1 MTRAIV
7 LVLDSFGIG
16 AAPDAASFNDAGA
29 DTLGHIA
36 AACARGECDLPQA
49 PETGLAQGPE
59 TGPGAGRQGPLH
71 LPHLAR
77 LGLFHAHQASTGS
90 WAEGVAV
97 PESTIGAWGHAR
109 ELSSGKDTPSGH
121 WEIAGVPVRSH
132 WGYFLEQENSFPAEL
147 LEALVEEAEL
157 PGVLGDCHASGTE
170 IIARLGEAHMA
181 SGKPIVYTSADSVF
195 QIAAHEE
202 AFGLERLY
210 ALCEVARRLLEP
222 YNIGRVIARP
232 FLGADAVSFTRTA
245 NRRDYSVEPPAPTV
259 LQKLHDDGGTVVA
272 IGKIADIYAHCGI
285 TRTVK
290 ASGHE
295 ALMDATLEALR
306 DAGERSLIMTNFVD
320 FDMVHG
326 HRRDVAGYAAALE
339 AFDARLPELLG
350 RLKDDDLLV
359 LTADHGCD
367 PTWSGTDHTRE
378 HIPVLALG
386 AGLAP
391 GTLGARET
399 FADIG
404 QSLATH
410 LSLAPMDDGT
420 SFLPSA
426 SSSTPL
432 SNATGGH

>member
-1 MTRAIV
+1 MSRAIV

-16 AAPDAASFNDAGA
+16 ATPDAARFGDAGA

-36 AACARGECDLPQA
+36 AACARGEADSA
-49 PETGLAQGPE
+49 E
-59 TGPGAGRQGPLH
+59 RDGPLA
-71 LPHLAR
+71 LPNLGR
-77 LGLFHAHQASTGS
+77 LGLFHAHRESTGH
-90 WAEGVAV
+90 WAEGIKAPNEV
-97 PESTIGAWGHAR
+97 IGAYGHAR

-121 WEIAGVPVRSH
+121 WELAGVPVRFD
-132 WGYFLEQENSFPAEL
+132 WGYFPERESSFPAAL
-147 LEALVEEAEL
+147 LEALVAEAGL

-170 IIARLGEAHMA
+170 VIARLGEAHVE

-210 ALCEVARRLLEP
+210 AVCEIARRLLEP

-232 FLGADAVSFTRTA
+232 FTGEDAASFERTA

-290 ASGHE
+290 ASGHD
-295 ALMDATLEALR
+295 ALMDATLAAMEE
-306 DAGERSLIMTNFVD
+306 AGERSLIMTNFVD
-320 FDMVHG
+320 FDMLYG

-339 AFDARLPELLG
+339 AFDARLPEVLE
-350 RLKDDDLLV
+350 RLREDDLLI

-367 PTWSGTDHTRE
+367 PTWAGTDHTRE
-378 HIPVLALG
+378 HVPVLALG

-391 GTLGARET
+391 GSLGARAS

-404 QSLATH
+404 QSLAAH
-410 LSLAPMDDGT
+410 LGLPPMDDGER
-420 SFLPSA
+420 FLSPA
-426 SSSTPL
+426 D
-432 SNATGGH
+432 TGAL